1 MTAPCLVMETRPPQ
15 DHDDGPEFDEEL
27 VLWFISMLYDFDW
40 EEWDDEDI

>member
-1 MTAPCLVMETRPPQ
+1 METRPPHE
-15 DHDDGPEFDEEL
+15 HDDGHQFDEEQ